1 MLVFMVF
8 ETIIEL
14 LSASLEI
21 TSCIY
26 VCFVLWHVNIYN
38 DVMFD
43 MFYVMC
49 LCVVAP
55 QILRHNL

>member
-1 MLVFMVF
+1 MLVLMVF

-26 VCFVLWHVNIYN
+26 VCFVL
-38 DVMFD
+38 
-43 MFYVMC
+43 
-49 LCVVAP
+49 
-55 QILRHNL
+55 